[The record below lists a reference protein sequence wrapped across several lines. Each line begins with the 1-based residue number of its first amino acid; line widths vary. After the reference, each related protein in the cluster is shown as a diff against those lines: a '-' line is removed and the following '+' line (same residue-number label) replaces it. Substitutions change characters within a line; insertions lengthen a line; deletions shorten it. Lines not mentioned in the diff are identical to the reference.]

1 MPSERGL
8 AHLKKLFVAIIL
20 LAITL
25 SVVVAFAASGN
36 PAPADLKITTSD
48 GEEMTL
54 SSLLSQHDYVIL
66 NIFQPGNTASSM
78 ELPWFESIHASLPG
92 NIKVVAVT
100 SESASDLSSYKTSFG
115 LSFPIGFSADL
126 TAFLAGKGVDIKDY
140 PTTLV
145 INKQGS
151 IIYTQA
157 GYFRLQSQLRS
168 VVDYLQRYPSSSAAT
183 SYTLV
188 IRNRDNQP
196 IPGVVVYFYGA
207 GVGQMLTS
215 DEDGLIVFTAAPADY
230 HYQVMNDA
238 EEVEGKVE
246 SWTMVEV

>member
-1 MPSERGL
+1 MR
-8 AHLKKLFVAIIL
+8 KLFTSIIL

-25 SVVVAFAASGN
+25 SVIVAFAATGN
-36 PAPADLKITTSD
+36 PAPADLTITTSD
-48 GEEMTL
+48 GGELTL

-78 ELPWFESIHASLPG
+78 ELSWFEDIQASLPG

-100 SESASDLSSYKTSFG
+100 PNSASELSSYKAALD
-115 LSFPIGFSADL
+115 LSFPVGKTADL
-126 TAFLAGKGVDIKDY
+126 TFLARKGVEIKDY
-140 PTTLV
+140 PATLV
-145 INKQGS
+145 FNKQGS
-151 IIYTQA
+151 VIYTQA

-168 VVDYLQRYPSSSAAT
+168 VVGYLQQSPSSAAAT

-188 IRNRDNQP
+188 VRDRENHP
-196 IPGVVVYFYGA
+196 VPGVVVYFYGA

-246 SWTMVEV
+246 SWTMLEV

>member
-1 MPSERGL
+1 MRPLLSYLMPSERGL
-8 AHLKKLFVAIIL
+8 AQLKKLFVAIIL

-36 PAPADLKITTSD
+36 PAPAELKITTSD
-48 GEEMTL
+48 GEEVTL

-92 NIKVVAVT
+92 SIKVVAVT
-100 SESASDLSSYKTSFG
+100 PESASDLSSYKTSFG

-145 INKQGS
+145 FNKLFTCKHLPTYFLQISFFTRCLCKALGRGGGKLMFLFLS
-151 IIYTQA
+151 IINTYT
-157 GYFRLQSQLRS
+157 
-168 VVDYLQRYPSSSAAT
+168 T
-183 SYTLV
+183 
-188 IRNRDNQP
+188 
-196 IPGVVVYFYGA
+196 
-207 GVGQMLTS
+207 
-215 DEDGLIVFTAAPADY
+215 
-230 HYQVMNDA
+230 
-238 EEVEGKVE
+238 
-246 SWTMVEV
+246 W